1 MKDRNDVGKQWCK
14 WQYLNLGM
22 FFNLQQYFSVY
33 GTSTLMCICVCV
45 SEVITIF
52 SPSSSSL
59 FLPQS
64 PLHSINIA
72 CVHLTL
78 PPFWS
83 SLAFFLQRI
92 NPFALLTCLFFFFY
106 LMETLLWSDSI
117 CSNTQLSDAQPHGPG
132 RFEVDL
138 VLTAGFTP
146 FHQVSVLSKLYKK
159 RFGSKKKKKKSWL
172 IYRNIYF

>member
-1 MKDRNDVGKQWCK
+1 MTVPKFRHVFQ
-14 WQYLNLGM
+14 LA
-22 FFNLQQYFSVY
+22 
-33 GTSTLMCICVCV
+33 
-45 SEVITIF
+45 TIF
-52 SPSSSSL
+52 FCIWHKHPDVCMCRASSSL

-92 NPFALLTCLFFFFY
+92 SAFALLTCLFF
-106 LMETLLWSDSI
+106 LLILWRHSSDLIQSALTHSSVMLSQMDLAGLRLTWSWQPVSHPSI
-117 CSNTQLSDAQPHGPG
+117 
-132 RFEVDL
+132 RFLFCQNYTKKDL
-138 VLTAGFTP
+138 V
-146 FHQVSVLSKLYKK
+146 QKNKI
-159 RFGSKKKKKKSWL
+159 KSWL

>member
-1 MKDRNDVGKQWCK
+1 MTVPKFRHVFQ
-14 WQYLNLGM
+14 LA
-22 FFNLQQYFSVY
+22 
-33 GTSTLMCICVCV
+33 
-45 SEVITIF
+45 TIF
-52 SPSSSSL
+52 FCIWHKHPDVCMCRASSSL

-92 NPFALLTCLFFFFY
+92 NPFALLTCLCFCFCFN

-132 RFEVDL
+132 RFEVGL

-159 RFGSKKKKKKSWL
+159 RFGSKKKKKSWL